1 MVATAMSETD
11 KPRQPVMNVVSWRKA
26 AGEAVNA
33 SSDVAIVT
41 RMARQTER
49 RRPTL
54 RVVEGGRARL
64 IADIE
69 RFAEELRALE
79 QRLANARE
87 EMCRLLAT
95 LRER

>member
-1 MVATAMSETD
+1 MVATAMSGTD
-11 KPRQPVMNVVSWRKA
+11 KPQQPVMNIVSWRKA
-26 AGEAVNA
+26 AAEAVNA
-33 SSDVAIVT
+33 PLSVAIVN
-41 RMARQTER
+41 RVRRQTER
-49 RRPTL
+49 CRPTL

-69 RFAEELRALE
+69 RFAEELGALE

-87 EMCRLLAT
+87 ETCRLLAA